1 MSKSILGIII
11 AMFASLLVR
20 AEQPIFNI
28 SSTDA
33 NPAQIIDI
41 DFNVD
46 NFSDL
51 IAVQYSVNWNPDVLK
66 FRTIKNMNTSV
77 PGLNSSVFG
86 TPQVFLDAGKFTLA
100 WIESS
105 LTQITI
111 PDGSL
116 FFTVEFEVVGDPC
129 QSTLIAITEDPT
141 EISVSEDGVNNV
153 GLISNNG
160 QLNVPGSGCAEDIS
174 FIG

>member
-1 MSKSILGIII
+1 MHSYVHDIVITITIFTPDLLKIKFFLNRIKYLLMSKSILGIII

-51 IAVQYSVNWNPDVLK
+51 IAVQYSVNWNPDVSDYQKYEHLSSG
-66 FRTIKNMNTSV
+66 FEFISLWNTT
-77 PGLNSSVFG
+77 GVFG
-86 TPQVFLDAGKFTLA
+86 CREIYLGLD
-100 WIESS
+100 
-105 LTQITI
+105 
-111 PDGSL
+111 
-116 FFTVEFEVVGDPC
+116 
-129 QSTLIAITEDPT
+129 
-141 EISVSEDGVNNV
+141 
-153 GLISNNG
+153 
-160 QLNVPGSGCAEDIS
+160 
-174 FIG
+174 